1 MAARFHPFHCSRR
14 SLSILPVFLLFLSA
28 TVIAPSAKSQ
38 TWKPLGPD
46 GGDVRTLASDPSRPN
61 FVYLGTTD
69 GHVFRSEDGGRHW
82 QLLGLAGTAH
92 NAIVTAILVDPRDSD
107 VLFASIW
114 TREKQGEGGGI
125 YRSTD
130 RGRSWH
136 PAGLVG
142 HAVRAF
148 VAAPSDPDTLV
159 AGALDGVFSS
169 RDAGK
174 TWEMI
179 TPVND
184 PELRNFDSLA
194 IDPQDP
200 EIIYAGT
207 FHLPWK
213 TVDGGRDWAA
223 IHEGMIDDSDVLSL
237 AVNPSNPEQVFASA
251 CSGIYR
257 SDDAGAHWKRIQG
270 IPDSSKRTLVIR
282 FDPGETN
289 TLYAGTTDGLW
300 KSTEGGARW
309 RRVSPSNWV
318 VNALAVLPT
327 ANAPKPDEL
336 MAPEQSYAH
345 VVIGTEQQGVM
356 LSSGTADNFEPANEG
371 FDHRRVVSLVVDREN
386 PGRLGAVLANASDA
400 VVVSDDAGETWA
412 PLGSGLTP
420 ASVRRLFSTPA
431 GWYVAVA
438 SGGLLHLDI
447 KSGRWVREGLVSET
461 SVSSASALHSV
472 PARVKPAPTAM
483 FSVVVDDLTFSD
495 AAWFAATEEGLFKSS
510 DAGKSW
516 SRVSFSSLP
525 LPVDSVRVSQD
536 GAEIRIVSSHAMV
549 FSTDAGRS
557 WQWHD
562 LPLESY
568 GALRLEIADASTL
581 LATSPSGLYISR
593 DNGATWTKAQSGLP
607 ASAVNDLLVRP
618 EFWVVSSETGGLYIS
633 RDRGANW
640 SRIES
645 TTSAHADYFPVIDA
659 GFATDS
665 IYAASANE
673 SLFLVELG
681 SSSVLATRLGLDRRP

>member
-1 MAARFHPFHCSRR
+1 MASRFHPFHCPRR
-14 SLSILPVFLLFLSA
+14 SLSILFAFLLVLAA
-28 TVIAPSAKSQ
+28 TVAAPSAKSQ
-38 TWKPLGPD
+38 TWKRLGPD
-46 GGDVRTLASDPSRPN
+46 GGDVRTLASDPSRLN

-69 GHVFRSEDGGRHW
+69 GHIFGSEDGGRHW
-82 QLLGLAGTAH
+82 QLLGLAGAEQ

-107 VLFASIW
+107 LLFASIW

-159 AGALDGVFSS
+159 AGALDGVFRS

-174 TWEMI
+174 NWEMI
-179 TPVND
+179 TPAND

-194 IDPQDP
+194 VDPRDP

-257 SDDAGAHWKRIQG
+257 SDDAGTHWKRVQG

-282 FDPGETN
+282 FDPGRTN

-300 KSTEGGARW
+300 KSTDTGARW
-309 RRVSPSNWV
+309 HRVSPDNWV
-318 VNALAVLPT
+318 VNALAFLSTVDETSTDEARSAEPRR
-327 ANAPKPDEL
+327 DEL
-336 MAPEQSYAH
+336 L
-345 VVIGTEQQGVM
+345 IGTEQQGV
-356 LSSGTADNFEPANEG
+356 LVSEASKGNFEPANEG
-371 FDHRRVVSLVVDREN
+371 FEHRRVVSLAVDREN
-386 PGRLGAVLANASDA
+386 SRRLGAVLANAADS
-400 VVVSDDAGETWA
+400 VVVSEDAGETWA
-412 PLGSGLTP
+412 PLGSGSP

-431 GWYVAVA
+431 GWYAAVA
-438 SGGLLHLDI
+438 SGGFVRLNEKNGHW
-447 KSGRWVREGLVSET
+447 SREGV
-461 SVSSASALHSV
+461 VGSA
-472 PARVKPAPTAM
+472 ARSTASGGKPSRLTLFEA
-483 FSVVVDDLTFSD
+483 VVNDLTFSD
-495 AAWFAATEEGLFKSS
+495 TAWFAATEEGLFKSN

-516 SRVSFSSLP
+516 YQLAFSPLSLP
-525 LPVDSVRVSQD
+525 VVSVRVSGD
-536 GAEIRIVSSHAMV
+536 GAEIRIVSSHGMV
-549 FSTDAGRS
+549 FSSDAGRS
-557 WQWHD
+557 WKWHD

-568 GALRLEIADASTL
+568 GALRLEVVGVFTL
-581 LATSPSGLYISR
+581 LVTSPSGLYISR
-593 DNGATWTKAQSGLP
+593 DDGITWAKIQSGLP
-607 ASAVNDLLVRP
+607 ASPVKDILVRP
-618 EFWVVSSETGGLYIS
+618 EFWVVSPEKGGLYTS
-633 RDRGANW
+633 RDQGANW
-640 SRIES
+640 SRIENPS
-645 TTSAHADYFPVIDA
+645 SATHSDNFPILEADPA
-659 GFATDS
+659 ANR
-665 IYAASANE
+665 IYAGSASE
-673 SLFLVELG
+673 SLYMIDLA
-681 SSSVLATRLGLDRRP
+681 SPSVVAGRVSAGH